1 MRVIAGKCK
10 GLRLKSLPGDNTRPT
25 SDKVKEALFHRLG
38 PFFDGGKGLDLYGGS
53 GGISIEAISRGFHHM
68 HVADAH
74 KGAISVIKDNV
85 KLARVEKQITV
96 HTGDRLRV
104 LEKLRDRDERF
115 DFVFLDPP
123 YEEQQVEEDIQLL
136 QTYGLLHDE
145 ATIVAEHRSS
155 VELPETI
162 ARVCQTHQK
171 TYRDTTVTMY
181 Q

>member
-1 MRVIAGKCK
+1 
-10 GLRLKSLPGDNTRPT
+10 
-25 SDKVKEALFHRLG
+25 
-38 PFFDGGKGLDLYGGS
+38 
-53 GGISIEAISRGFHHM
+53 M